1 MINFLSNWIGQIA
14 VSVVIVSIFEMII
27 PDGSLKKYI
36 KVVLGVYVIYCL
48 ITPFVNK
55 GKLFDLDNIDIEK
68 YTTSEIKKSNINQ
81 ESMDKRLE
89 SLYIDELEKN
99 INIKLN
105 EYGYEIYKCKIDA
118 NLNSN
123 KENPGIHKINLVIKE
138 SKKNQIQIDEVEIGN
153 TIENLVN
160 EEKTEIIEDK
170 VNTEEMRQ
178 LIADYLE
185 ISKEIISI
193 KIK

>member
-1 MINFLSNWIGQIA
+1 MISFFSTWIGQIA
-14 VSVVIVSIFEMII
+14 VSVIIVSIFEMIL
-27 PDGSLKKYI
+27 PKGNLKKYI

-48 ITPFVNK
+48 ISPFVNNK
-55 GKLFDLDNIDIEK
+55 KLFDIDNINIEK
-68 YTTSEIKKSNINQ
+68 YTTNNITQSNINQ

-105 EYGYEIYKCKIDA
+105 ENGYEILKCKIDA

-123 KENPGIHKINLVIKE
+123 KNNPGIHKIDLIIKK
-138 SKKNQIQIDEVEIGN
+138 SNNNQIQIDEVEIGN
-153 TIENLVN
+153 NTNKQKDKENNYINIEQI
-160 EEKTEIIEDK
+160 K
-170 VNTEEMRQ
+170 Q

-185 ISKEIISI
+185 ISQNIISI
-193 KIK
+193 RIK